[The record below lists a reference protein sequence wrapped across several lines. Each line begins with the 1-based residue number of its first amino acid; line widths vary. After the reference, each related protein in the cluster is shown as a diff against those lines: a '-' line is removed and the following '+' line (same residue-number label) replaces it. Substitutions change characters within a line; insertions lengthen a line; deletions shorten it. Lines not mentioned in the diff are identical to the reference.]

1 MRALPIRTLI
11 ATDRMT
17 NAAGIRTF
25 IPRVTEIAFI
35 HWIQRLPDLPFTEPL
50 CTRQTNL
57 RPTAFGHP
65 RALWKLDPK
74 EIFVIQQDAVVAI
87 YDTHVGAEEAV
98 KKLQGRGI
106 DMRTL
111 SIIGKD
117 THTDEH
123 AVGYYNTGD
132 RMKYWGKI
140 GAFWGGFWGLLFGS
154 AFFAIPGIGPVLA
167 AGPVVAW
174 IVAALE
180 NAAVVGGM
188 SAVGAGL
195 YSIGIPKDSIV
206 QYETAIKTDKFVVMV
221 HGSASEVDKAREVLE
236 GTRSVSV
243 TVHSKELAGAGAR

>member
-1 MRALPIRTLI
+1 M
-11 ATDRMT
+11 
-17 NAAGIRTF
+17 
-25 IPRVTEIAFI
+25 
-35 HWIQRLPDLPFTEPL
+35 
-50 CTRQTNL
+50 
-57 RPTAFGHP
+57 
-65 RALWKLDPK
+65 
-74 EIFVIQQDAVVAI
+74 IQQDAVVAI

-132 RMKYWGKI
+132 RMKHWGKT

-167 AGPVVAW
+167 AGPIVAW
-174 IVAALE
+174 IVAGLE
-180 NAAVVGGM
+180 GAAVVGGM
-188 SAVGAGL
+188 SAIGAGF

-221 HGSASEVDKAREVLE
+221 HGSATEVDKAREVLE
-236 GTRSVSV
+236 NTRSLSV
-243 TVHSKELAGAGAR
+243 TVHSKELVGAGAR

>member
-1 MRALPIRTLI
+1 
-11 ATDRMT
+11 MT
-17 NAAGIRTF
+17 R
-25 IPRVTEIAFI
+25 
-35 HWIQRLPDLPFTEPL
+35 
-50 CTRQTNL
+50 
-57 RPTAFGHP
+57 
-65 RALWKLDPK
+65 
-74 EIFVIQQDAVVAI
+74 QDAVVAI

-98 KKLQGRGI
+98 KKLQGKGI

-117 THTDEH
+117 SHTDEH
-123 AVGYYNTGD
+123 VVGYYNTGD

-167 AGPVVAW
+167 AGPIVAW

-180 NAAVVGGM
+180 SAAVVGGM
-188 SAVGAGL
+188 SAIGAGL

-236 GTRSVSV
+236 STRPLSV
-243 TVHSKELAGAGAR
+243 TVHSRELAGAGAR